1 MYIVYSLSLSLSLS
15 LHTHTHTHTSKP
27 LVTIASLKFHARAL
41 TSREVEDM
49 FKNGQLLVEVATG
62 KGPNVVQV
70 NKKMRAGKT

>member
-1 MYIVYSLSLSLSLS
+1 
-15 LHTHTHTHTSKP
+15 
-27 LVTIASLKFHARAL
+27 
-41 TSREVEDM
+41 M